1 MKGVKGVCLDA
12 GVLAIFFSK
21 EISFEATELLK
32 SILQLKTVAFVL
44 KPILIESYYHLC
56 KVRGSDH
63 AESTIKSFLIK
74 YPIRIEPISENMIY
88 SAGKIKCQNR
98 KMLSYNDSLVIAFC
112 LNKNITFYTTEKNL
126 KDKTNTTLKRLR
138 IKTFKF

>member
-1 MKGVKGVCLDA
+1 MLRK
-12 GVLAIFFSK
+12 SN
-21 EISFEATELLK
+21 ELLK
-32 SILQLKTVAFVL
+32 NIFQLKTVAYIL

-63 AESTIKSFLIK
+63 AEFTIKSFLTK
-74 YPIRIEPISENMIY
+74 YPIKIEQISENLIY

-112 LNKNITFYTTEKNL
+112 LNKNITLYTTEKNL
-126 KDKTNTTLKRLR
+126 KDKSNTTLKRLR
-138 IKTFKF
+138 VKTFQF